1 MALKYVDG
9 GKSSVIF
16 GYEIG
21 GNVVTAKAS
30 MEQIAYAFNNWNVG
44 EAEVAEEN
52 AALRDSLDPPFPE
65 DGLLSA
71 AGSSE
76 VPMALS
82 GMLRIFQ
89 LATGDPNPISTP
101 QPNKIIVAAGTD
113 IADIVADDYFT
124 AVAVVSAGDL
134 TASPITPTNDLA
146 AYTQVLTLTVTPT
159 NTPALT
165 TAANPGVIT
174 IAFTVSGVA
183 GSRVLNFDNSELTTP
198 QTAIIPPNAT
208 LGNVTTSNWADGDV
222 DIVADVA
229 DVAKNPTVG
238 QPGKLHFELSAAN
251 AGGFIVIRGLRRTG
265 VSTSDLSLLLQEE
278 EIELDSTGT
287 DATSIKHFHQILDID
302 ILTSAR
308 APVTAGTI
316 TITSE
321 PTGFETV
328 FRLNDDE
335 PERLTIEA
343 ELAEVPVRYYGML
356 AQQVIFNLGN
366 PNSIGINWLGTRVDE
381 ERTIEG
387 GHTKQLIGSSTRAQ
401 NPTEFPFVTRRILPS
416 WGGYLVLDD
425 QALLFEGMTLTFNH
439 GWDFS
444 TGHHAERFQDDVE
457 RQTRIIGASFNV
469 YAQYGTASGDIY
481 TNWQEKF
488 RERNGSPVEASAFH
502 FPASG
507 RQYELRVDM
516 PNMLL
521 NAPVPLNVADRGR
534 VQRTVEATAFR
545 TDGAVSADNAV
556 VTFVGE
562 DSWS

>member
-21 GNVVTAKAS
+21 GNVVTAKAD
-30 MEQIAYAFNNWNVG
+30 MIQRAYAFNNWNVN
-44 EAEVAEEN
+44 EAETPEEN
-52 AALRDSLDPPFPE
+52 AALRDSLDPAFPE

-82 GMLRIFQ
+82 GMLPIFQ

-101 QPNKIIVAAGTD
+101 QANKVIVAAATD
-113 IADIVADDYFT
+113 ITDVVAADYFT
-124 AVAVVSAGDL
+124 AV
-134 TASPITPTNDLA
+134 
-146 AYTQVLTLTVTPT
+146 
-159 NTPALT
+159 T
-165 TAANPGVIT
+165 TKVARNPGV
-174 IAFTVSGVA
+174 G
-183 GSRVLNFDNSELTTP
+183 E
-198 QTAIIPPNAT
+198 
-208 LGNVTTSNWADGDV
+208 
-222 DIVADVA
+222 
-229 DVAKNPTVG
+229 
-238 QPGKLHFELSAAN
+238 PGKLHFELSSAN
-251 AGGFIVIRGLRRTG
+251 AGGSIVIRGLRRTG
-265 VSTSDLSLLLQEE
+265 VSTLDESLLLQEE
-278 EIELDSTGT
+278 TITLDATGM
-287 DATSIKHFHQILDID
+287 DATSIKHFHEILDIGFLD
-302 ILTSAR
+302 ATGMDF
-308 APVTAGTI
+308 TTGTI
-316 TITSE
+316 TLTSE
-321 PTGFETV
+321 PAGFATP

-335 PERLTIEA
+335 PTRLTIEA
-343 ELAEVPVRYYGML
+343 ELAEVPVRYYNML
-356 AQQVIFNLGN
+356 PGQVTFNLGT
-366 PNSIGINWLGTRVDE
+366 PNSIGIDWLGTRVDE

-387 GHTKQLIGSSTRAQ
+387 GHTRQLIGSSTRAL

-416 WGGYLVLDD
+416 WGGYLVLDG

-439 GWDFS
+439 GWEFS

-545 TDGAVSADNAV
+545 TSGATTADNAV

-562 DSWS
+562 DFWS